1 VRLSIEPLVKVDPS
15 LNDGRRLAR
24 RCVAVRRRACYAA
37 GAAEA
42 ASVASAAAAWA
53 ALAAA

>member
-1 VRLSIEPLVKVDPS
+1 VRLSIEALVKVDPS